1 MSEWL
6 GAAADAIAREA
17 GIDRSTLDLSEGDKE
32 RILEVAAFAAHESGA
47 RLNAPLLCYLLGRA
61 SREAELEQLA
71 AAVRA
76 TVP

>member
-6 GAAADAIAREA
+6 EAAADAIARET
-17 GIDRSTLDLSEGDKE
+17 GIDRSALDLSEDDKE
-32 RILEVAAFAAHESGA
+32 SILEVAALAAHESGT

-61 SREAELEQLA
+61 SSEAELEQLA

>member
-6 GAAADAIAREA
+6 GAAADAIARKV
-17 GIDRSTLDLSEGDKE
+17 GIDRANLDLSTDDRET
-32 RILEVAAFAAHESGA
+32 ILELAALAAHESGA

>member
-1 MSEWL
+1 MELTGILLVGGASTRFHSPKALAEL
-6 GAAADAIAREA
+6 GGETLAARAWRLL
-17 GIDRSTLDLSEGDKE
+17 G
-32 RILEVAAFAAHESGA
+32 HESGA

-71 AAVRA
+71 AAVLA

>member
-1 MSEWL
+1 MSDWL
-6 GAAADAIAREA
+6 EAAADAIAREA
-17 GIDRSTLDLSEGDKE
+17 KIDRSALDLSEDDKGS
-32 RILEVAAFAAHESGA
+32 ILEVAALAAHESGA